1 MKFWHKLEDIIS
13 PWEFLLFLGL
23 GAIALDIPLAVAFKH
38 NPSDSELAI
47 DILFSTLLTWDLV
60 RHPPR
65 RVIGPYLNLFKTIDV
80 IAATPWL
87 SLVVAFGFRNTN
99 LVIYI
104 QALHFLRVPRLVQSI
119 VERAE
124 NKLIPKRFK
133 FMVAAYITTIALNGF
148 ACGWLTIYPETEDP
162 TTGYIK
168 ALYWLVTT
176 IATVGYGDITPTTNL
191 GRVYTMF
198 IMVMG
203 ATIWGILIASASRMM
218 LASDRRKEQR
228 KEKMEALQSFFNHY
242 EIPKSLQGQVV
253 GFYNHLLTRKLS
265 EDERAVMGELPPG
278 LQNELQ
284 IYMNLKPISRVS
296 LFQGVSFACLASAA
310 KKLEQVY
317 FAPGEA
323 IVRKGEIGS
332 DMYLIGHGTVT
343 VHSGDHFIATLGEGQ
358 CFGEFALIGEGVRGA
373 DVTAASYCDAF
384 KLSKEKF
391 DELFAAHADL
401 RTNIEKL
408 VRERQAKKTPVMS
421 SISKA
426 G

>member
-13 PWEFLLFLGL
+13 PWEFLLFLGI
-23 GAIALDIPLAVAFKH
+23 GAIALDIPLAIAFQH
-38 NPSDSELAI
+38 TPSDSELAL
-47 DILFSTLLTWDLV
+47 DILFSSLLTWDLV

-65 RVIGPYLNLFKTIDV
+65 RGIGPYQSLSKAFDV

-87 SLVVAFGFRNTN
+87 SLVVALGFRNTN

-104 QALHFLRVPRLVQSI
+104 QALHLLRLPRLVQSI
-119 VERAE
+119 MERSE
-124 NKLIPKRFK
+124 HKIFPKRFK
-133 FMVAAYITTIALNGF
+133 FMVAGYITTVVLNGF
-148 ACGWLTIYPETEDP
+148 ACGWLMIYPEPEDP

-176 IATVGYGDITPTTNL
+176 IATVGYGDITPSTNA
-191 GRVYTMF
+191 GRVYAMF

-242 EIPKSLQGQVV
+242 EIPKSVQGQVI
-253 GFYNHLLTRKLS
+253 GFYHHLLNQKLS
-265 EDERAVMGELPPG
+265 EDERAVMSELPTG
-278 LQNELQ
+278 LQSELQ
-284 IYMNLKPISRVS
+284 VYMNLKPISRVS
-296 LFQGVSFACLASAA
+296 LFQGVSFACLSSAA
-310 KKLEQVY
+310 KKLEQAY
-317 FAPGEA
+317 FAPGDS
-323 IVRKGEIGS
+323 IVKRGEVGTE
-332 DMYLIGHGTVT
+332 MFLIGHGSVT
-343 VHSGDHFIATLGEGQ
+343 VHSGEHFIATLGEGQ

-391 DELFAAHADL
+391 DELYSNHADL
-401 RTNIEKL
+401 RANIDKL
-408 VRERQAKKTPVMS
+408 ILERSAKKITL
-421 SISKA
+421 KA